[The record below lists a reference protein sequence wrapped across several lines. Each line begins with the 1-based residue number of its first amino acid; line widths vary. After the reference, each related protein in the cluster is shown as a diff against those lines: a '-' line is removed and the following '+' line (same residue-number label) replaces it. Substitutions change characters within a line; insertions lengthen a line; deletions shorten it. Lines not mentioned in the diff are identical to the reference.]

1 MLPLIY
7 PESFRL
13 GIYVFIKNVEMVKLA
28 VFISGS
34 GSNCEQLIRHFNTN
48 PEGKENVARVALVV
62 SNRSDAY
69 GLVRA
74 ERLGV
79 PTVVVRKA
87 ELAQPEVVL
96 PLLQQ
101 YGIQFIVLAGF
112 LPLVPDYL
120 IEAFPRRIINLHP
133 ALLPKFGGKGMW
145 GHHVHEA
152 VKAAGETETGMT
164 VHYVTPV
171 CDGGEIIAQFRVALS
186 PDDSVDDIAEKEH
199 QLEMQ
204 YYPAVV
210 EQVLRPLVED

>member
-1 MLPLIY
+1 M
-7 PESFRL
+7 
-13 GIYVFIKNVEMVKLA
+13 IKIA

-48 PEGKENVARVALVV
+48 PEGKEKGAQVALVV
-62 SNRSDAY
+62 SNRTDAY

-101 YGIQFIVLAGF
+101 YDIQFIVLAGF

-186 PDDSVDDIAEKEH
+186 PDDSVNDIAEKEH

-204 YYPAVV
+204 YYPPVV
-210 EQVLRPLVED
+210 EQVVSEVASSLS

>member
-1 MLPLIY
+1 M
-7 PESFRL
+7 
-13 GIYVFIKNVEMVKLA
+13 IKIA

-48 PEGKENVARVALVV
+48 PEGKEKDGQVALVV
-62 SNRSDAY
+62 SNRTDAY

-101 YGIQFIVLAGF
+101 YDIQFIVLAGF

-210 EQVLRPLVED
+210 EQVVSELASSLS

>member
-1 MLPLIY
+1 M
-7 PESFRL
+7 
-13 GIYVFIKNVEMVKLA
+13 IKIA

-34 GSNCEQLIRHFNTN
+34 GSNCEQLIRHFNN
-48 PEGKENVARVALVV
+48 APEGQEKGAEIALVV

-74 ERLGV
+74 EKLGV
-79 PTVVVRKA
+79 PTVVVPKA
-87 ELAQPEVVL
+87 ELAKSEVVL
-96 PLLQQ
+96 PLLQR
-101 YGIQFIVLAGF
+101 YDIGFIVLAGF

-120 IEAFPRRIINLHP
+120 IDAFPRRIVNLHP

-199 QLEMQ
+199 QLEMK
-204 YYPAVV
+204 YYPSVV
-210 EQVLRPLVED
+210 EQVVCGDGIKN